1 MKNNETTITEK
12 ITVNV
17 SELAQMLSCGKQC
30 AEMIGQN
37 ADAIIRI
44 GKLKLYKVDKIKE
57 YIAKTSNIVGSTTYI
72 KEKYNYK

>member
-1 MKNNETTITEK
+1 MKNNETKITEK

-30 AEMIGQN
+30 ADMIGQN
-37 ADAIIRI
+37 ANAIIRV

-57 YIAKTSNIVGSTTYI
+57 YIAETSSIVGSTTYLR
-72 KEKYNYK
+72 EKYNYK